1 MQSETKKVSKL
12 IANKIDFFIT
22 RFQFVLFEIDQK
34 KPLKFVFDH
43 KFSSQVICSYV
54 VTRSNLTEFMMLPE
68 KKKKFPLCYLEKDVE
83 VTVANQACNS
93 LMCNYIES
101 SLIRKSYCNKGQKCC
116 EKFSLFFR
124 NRMEIAVL
132 CFVYRI
138 TYPRVH
144 PLRTLASAGIT
155 VPSPSL

>member
-68 KKKKFPLCYLEKDVE
+68 KKKK
-83 VTVANQACNS
+83 
-93 LMCNYIES
+93 IS
-101 SLIRKSYCNKGQKCC
+101 SLLLRKRC
-116 EKFSLFFR
+116 
-124 NRMEIAVL
+124 
-132 CFVYRI
+132 
-138 TYPRVH
+138 
-144 PLRTLASAGIT
+144 
-155 VPSPSL
+155 